1 MSLALT
7 IVAALLLL
15 DLLGWHWLLGRAI
28 RRTPPP
34 RIEPKGWPSV
44 SIVRPIKG
52 ADTGQ
57 DENLRAALDTG
68 YPGDVET
75 VFVFDDNSDPGYAGA
90 VRAVEEHNRSG
101 RPGTA
106 SVVTCGHP
114 TPDRTGKLHAMI
126 VGAEGTSGDLL
137 AFGDSDTR
145 PASGLLTEL
154 VATLL
159 ADDRT
164 GCTFSPAVVVGRLR
178 TSGDV
183 GYAML
188 LNALY
193 GSVAAW
199 QARKGGRLPFIMGQ
213 IMVFRREAL
222 DSVGGVACAE
232 GQLVDDMAI
241 GRCTHEAGWQN
252 VMVTAPLA
260 IVAEG
265 IGLREFLKI
274 YRRWLLFGKNGLSIS
289 FTWPVWVRS
298 IEYFASLAIAV
309 VAGALGA
316 WVALAIALLAVLVF
330 GLSNIRLHRLLG
342 GGGLPITGVW
352 MVWALLLMAPF
363 VQLSMLFGGV
373 DWRGRDYKLGKN
385 ATLRPGA

>member
-1 MSLALT
+1 MTIALT
-7 IVAALLLL
+7 IIAGVLLL
-15 DLLGWHWLLGRAI
+15 DLLTWHWLLGRGI
-28 RRTPPP
+28 GRTAPTK
-34 RIEPKGWPSV
+34 REPDAWPSI

-57 DENLRAALDTG
+57 EENLRAALDTG
-68 YPGDVET
+68 YPGEAET
-75 VFVFDDNSDPGYAGA
+75 IFVFDDEHDPGYAGA
-90 VRAVEEHNRSG
+90 VRATEEHERSE

-106 SVVTCGHP
+106 RVITCGQP
-114 TPDRTGKLHAMI
+114 TSERTGKLHAMI
-126 VGAEGTSGDLL
+126 VGAEQTTGDLL

-145 PASGLLTEL
+145 PASGLITAL

-159 ADDRT
+159 ADDKT

-222 DSVGGVACAE
+222 DDVGGVACAE

-241 GRCTHEAGWQN
+241 GRCTHEAGWHN
-252 VMVTAPLA
+252 VMVTEPLA

-265 IGLREFLKI
+265 IGLGQFLKI

-298 IEYFASLAIAV
+298 VEYFASIVLAII
-309 VAGALGA
+309 AGVLGV
-316 WVALAIALLAVLVF
+316 WVAVAIALLAVLAF

-342 GGGLPITGVW
+342 GGGLPITGLW
-352 MVWALLLMAPF
+352 MVWALLLLAPF
-363 VQLSMLFGGV
+363 VQLSMLFRGV
-373 DWRGRDYKLGKN
+373 DWRGRNYKLGKN